1 MSGTSTGVRGCGR
14 PYAAPRARA
23 ALAGADP
30 LKAAEVRGLHPT
42 RARAAAGILGPTVD
56 TSVLAAL
63 DLSDDVFVQVAA
75 ILVVAAVAGAI
86 AVWLR
91 LPLVIAYVVV
101 GVIVGPSAANL
112 VEPGGQLELLA
123 QLGIALLLFVV
134 GLKLDVHVVRTLG
147 PVALAAGGAQVAIVA
162 AGGFLLSL
170 GLGLDPTAAL
180 YVGIG
185 VAFSS
190 TIIVVKL
197 LSDRR
202 ELDDLHG
209 RLALGILIV
218 QDLVVVVVMIAVT
231 ASGESEGSTG
241 VALLAV
247 VAKGA
252 ALLAVLAVLARFALT
267 PLLHRLARLPDLL
280 VLFAIAWAVALG
292 AIGEEIG
299 LGVEVGAFLGGVSL
313 ASTPYREAIGSRL
326 VTIRDFLLL
335 FFFIDLGSR
344 IEPGR
349 VADHVLLAAVLS
361 TFVLVV
367 KPAVVMGLL
376 GALRYRG
383 RVSLQ
388 TGLALAQI
396 SEFSLILGAVGLRLG
411 HVDEETTS
419 LLTVVALVTIAVSVY
434 VYPHSDALATRFAG
448 ALALFERRVPRP
460 DGPVAGDVQPD
471 VIVLGLGRYGAG
483 IVEGLRQRDV
493 PVLGVDFDPVALG
506 RWSDRGVAVLYADAE
521 DPGLPHLLP
530 LPEGGWVVSTLRRVD
545 ANLALLHA
553 LAHHGYRGHV
563 AVAAHRAVDVA
574 RLTRAGAHHV
584 LMPYGAAA
592 RDVVDLIA
600 DGR

>member
-1 MSGTSTGVRGCGR
+1 
-14 PYAAPRARA
+14 
-23 ALAGADP
+23 
-30 LKAAEVRGLHPT
+30 
-42 RARAAAGILGPTVD
+42 VD
-56 TSVLAAL
+56 ASVLAAL
-63 DLSDDVFVQVAA
+63 DISDDVFVQVAA
-75 ILVVAAVAGAI
+75 ILGITAVAGAV

-91 LPLVIAYVVV
+91 LPLVIAYVAV

-112 VEPGGQLELLA
+112 VQPGGELELLA

-134 GLKLDVHVVRTLG
+134 GLKLDVHVIRTLG

-162 AGGFLLSL
+162 AGGFLLAL
-170 GLGLDPTAAL
+170 ALGLDATAAL

-231 ASGESEGSTG
+231 ASGDANGSTG
-241 VALLAV
+241 AALLGV

-252 ALLAVLAVLARFALT
+252 ALLAVLAVLVRFALT
-267 PLLHRLARLPDLL
+267 PLLHRLARVPDLL

-292 AIGEEIG
+292 AIAEEIG

-313 ASTPYREAIGSRL
+313 ASTPYRDAIGSRL

-344 IEPGR
+344 LEPGR
-349 VADHVLLAAVLS
+349 VADHLVLAAVLS
-361 TFVLVV
+361 VFVLVV

-376 GALRYRG
+376 GALRYRV
-383 RVSLQ
+383 RVSLR

-434 VYPHSDALATRFAG
+434 AYPYADALRARFAG
-448 ALALFERRVPRP
+448 ALAVFEGRAPRP
-460 DGPVAGDVQPD
+460 DGRRAANGRPD

-493 PVLGVDFDPVALG
+493 AVLGVDFDPVALG
-506 RWSDRGVAVLYADAE
+506 QWAERGIDVLYADAE

-530 LPEGGWVVSTLRRVD
+530 LPDRGWIVSTLRRVD

-553 LAHHGYRGHV
+553 LAHHGYGGHV
-563 AVAAHRAVDVA
+563 AVAAHQAADVA

-584 LMPYGAAA
+584 LMPYGSAA
-592 RDVVDLIA
+592 RDVVDLIV

>member
-1 MSGTSTGVRGCGR
+1 M
-14 PYAAPRARA
+14 
-23 ALAGADP
+23 
-30 LKAAEVRGLHPT
+30 
-42 RARAAAGILGPTVD
+42 
-56 TSVLAAL
+56 LAAVE
-63 DLSDDVFVQVAA
+63 LSDDLFVQVAA
-75 ILVVAAVAGAI
+75 ILVVSAVAGAV

-91 LPLVIAYVVV
+91 LPLVIAYVAV
-101 GVIVGPSAANL
+101 GVIVGPSVANL
-112 VEPGGQLELLA
+112 VEPGGELELLA
-123 QLGIALLLFVV
+123 QLGVALLLFVV
-134 GLKLDVHVVRTLG
+134 GLKLDLHVIRTLG
-147 PVALAAGGAQVAIVA
+147 PVALIAGGVQVAIVA
-162 AGGFLLSL
+162 AGGFLLAL
-170 GLGLDPTAAL
+170 GLGLDATSAL

-231 ASGESEGSTG
+231 ASGEPGSTSA
-241 VALLAV
+241 ALLGV

-267 PLLHRLARLPDLL
+267 PLLHRLARLHDLL

-292 AIGEEIG
+292 AIAEEIG
-299 LGVEVGAFLGGVSL
+299 LGIEVGAFLGGVSL

-344 IEPGR
+344 LEPGR
-349 VADHVLLAAVLS
+349 VADHLLLAAMLS
-361 TFVLVV
+361 AFVLVV
-367 KPAVVMGLL
+367 KPAVVMGVL
-376 GALRYRG
+376 GTLRYRA
-383 RVSLQ
+383 RVSLR
-388 TGLALAQI
+388 TGVALAQI

-434 VYPHSDALATRFAG
+434 VYPHADALQARFAG
-448 ALALFERRVPRP
+448 ALAAFERRAPRP
-460 DGPVAGDVQPD
+460 DGRPSANGRPD

-493 PVLGVDFDPVALG
+493 AVLGVDFDPVALG
-506 RWSDRGVAVLYADAE
+506 QWSDRGVDVLYADAE

-530 LPEGGWVVSTLRRVD
+530 LPERGWIVSTLRRVD

-553 LAHHGYRGHV
+553 LAHHGYGGHV
-563 AVAAHRAVDVA
+563 AVAAHQAADVA

-600 DGR
+600 DGN

>member
-1 MSGTSTGVRGCGR
+1 MDGS
-14 PYAAPRARA
+14 A
-23 ALAGADP
+23 
-30 LKAAEVRGLHPT
+30 
-42 RARAAAGILGPTVD
+42 
-56 TSVLAAL
+56 LAAL

-75 ILVVAAVAGAI
+75 ILVVSAAAGAVAI
-86 AVWLR
+86 WLR
-91 LPLVIAYVVV
+91 LPLVIAYVAV
-101 GVIVGPSAANL
+101 GVVVGPSAADL
-112 VEPGGQLELLA
+112 VQPGGELELLA

-147 PVALAAGGAQVAIVA
+147 PVALAAGGAQVALVA
-162 AGGFLLSL
+162 AGGFLLALAL
-170 GLGLDPTAAL
+170 GLGATPAL

-197 LSDRR
+197 LSDRH

-231 ASGESEGSTG
+231 ATGEAEGSTAG
-241 VALLAV
+241 ALLGV

-252 ALLAVLAVLARFALT
+252 ALLAVLAVLARYALT

-344 IEPGR
+344 IEPSL
-349 VADHVLLAAVLS
+349 VLDHLAVAAVLS
-361 TFVLVV
+361 AFVLVV

-376 GALRYRG
+376 GALRYRA

-434 VYPHSDALATRFAG
+434 AYPYADALGTRFAG
-448 ALALFERRVPRP
+448 ALAVFERRAPRP
-460 DGPVAGDVQPD
+460 DEEHGAEVPPE

-483 IVEGLRQRDV
+483 VVEGLRQRDV
-493 PVLGVDFDPVALG
+493 AVLGVDFDPVALG
-506 RWSDRGVAVLYADAE
+506 QWADRGVDVIYADAE

-530 LPEGGWVVSTLRRVD
+530 LPERGWVVSTLRRVD

-563 AVAAHRAVDVA
+563 AVAAHQPADVV

-584 LMPYGAAA
+584 LMPYGSAA

>member
-1 MSGTSTGVRGCGR
+1 M
-14 PYAAPRARA
+14 
-23 ALAGADP
+23 DP
-30 LKAAEVRGLHPT
+30 SA
-42 RARAAAGILGPTVD
+42 
-56 TSVLAAL
+56 LAAL

-75 ILVVAAVAGAI
+75 ILVVSTVAGAI

-91 LPLVIAYVVV
+91 LPLVIAYVAV
-101 GVIVGPSAANL
+101 GVIVGPAAAHL
-112 VEPGGQLELLA
+112 VEPGGELELLA

-134 GLKLDVHVVRTLG
+134 GLKLDIHVIRTLG
-147 PVALAAGGAQVAIVA
+147 PVALVAGGAQVAIVA
-162 AGGFLLSL
+162 AGGLLLALAL
-170 GLGLDPTAAL
+170 GLEPTAAL

-185 VAFSS
+185 LAFSS

-197 LSDRR
+197 LADRR

-231 ASGESEGSTG
+231 ASDDADSSTG
-241 VALLAV
+241 AALLV
-247 VAKGA
+247 VAVKGA

-292 AIGEEIG
+292 AVGEKIG

-326 VTIRDFLLL
+326 VTLRDFLLL

-344 IEPGR
+344 IEPGL
-349 VADHVLLAAVLS
+349 VADQALVAVVLS
-361 TFVLVV
+361 AFVLVV

-376 GALRYRG
+376 GALRYRV

-434 VYPHSDALATRFAG
+434 VYPYADAVHARLGG
-448 ALALFERRVPRP
+448 AFALFEPRAPRP
-460 DGPVAGDVQPD
+460 EGRPDADVQPD

-483 IVEGLRQRDV
+483 VVEGLRRRDV
-493 PVLGVDFDPVALG
+493 AVLGVDFDPIALAQ
-506 RWSDRGVAVLYADAE
+506 WADRGVDVLYADAE
-521 DPGLPHLLP
+521 DPDLPHLLP
-530 LPEGGWVVSTLRRVD
+530 LPAHGWVVSTLRRVD

-563 AVAAHRAVDVA
+563 AVAAHRAADAV

-584 LMPYGAAA
+584 LMPYGSAA